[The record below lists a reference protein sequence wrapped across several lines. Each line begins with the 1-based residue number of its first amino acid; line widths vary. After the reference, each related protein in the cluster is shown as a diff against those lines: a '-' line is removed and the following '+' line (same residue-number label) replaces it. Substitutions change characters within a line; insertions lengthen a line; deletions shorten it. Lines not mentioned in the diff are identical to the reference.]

1 VYLVVRGGSF
11 WGTLTQIVNWQC
23 QGLLSFSDSIIQ
35 NWASGNTAIEATA
48 GRVIV
53 RGNYFH
59 DKQGTAISIS
69 SGVDRAIIT
78 ENELLGN
85 PLKISL
91 ASAVVANND
100 P

>member
-1 VYLVVRGGSF
+1 M
-11 WGTLTQIVNWQC
+11 
-23 QGLLSFSDSIIQ
+23 
-35 NWASGNTAIEATA
+35 
-48 GRVIV
+48 

-78 ENELLGN
+78 ENELVGN